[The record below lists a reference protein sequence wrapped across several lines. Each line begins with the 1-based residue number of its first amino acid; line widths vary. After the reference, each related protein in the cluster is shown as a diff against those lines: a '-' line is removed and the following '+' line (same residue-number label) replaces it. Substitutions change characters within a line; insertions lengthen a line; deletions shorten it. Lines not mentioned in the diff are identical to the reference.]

1 MLIHVDSWLWPQFSE
16 HLWGVVMVHHVPHAD
31 RNPSRL
37 EKLLAHPGEAWRMAW
52 PGMEYIDT
60 R

>member
-1 MLIHVDSWLWPQFSE
+1 
-16 HLWGVVMVHHVPHAD
+16 MVHHGPHAD

-52 PGMEYIDT
+52 PGMEYIDIRLIPLARYIT
-60 R
+60 NHSYWTYKQHYT